1 MDSNGNLKIGDVTIE
16 YTSES
21 VIIPKGTYA
30 VVDMAD
36 NSNWNSY
43 LPENAPEYWKG
54 VFTGGRKIKLD
65 SFVMSQYEVT
75 EKLFSKVNDK
85 TTSSVYPK
93 DKISWYA
100 ACAFC
105 NLLTSKTMTD
115 SDCVYYSDENL
126 KNIYTTTDAKSY
138 KKVYIN
144 YDFKNHKWN
153 AKGYRLPT
161 ETEWEYAARG
171 GNPNAKEWTYA
182 YPGVQSSEML
192 IDKTK
197 AKNETHDQD
206 GYFYKDE
213 VFKEYANYEYS
224 KKSWSRNEVGQLKQ
238 NSLNLCDMGGNVS
251 EWCFDTYD
259 DLDKIDS
266 KFVKDGFIENP
277 IGTNNTDTRCMRGG
291 TYMAEA
297 YLCIVSYR
305 NEVNIKENR
314 IKDGIDGI
322 GFRVCRSVK

>member
-1 MDSNGNLKIGDVTIE
+1 MEL
-16 YTSES
+16 
-21 VIIPKGTYA
+21 
-30 VVDMAD
+30 
-36 NSNWNSY
+36 
-43 LPENAPEYWKG
+43 
-54 VFTGGRKIKLD
+54 
-65 SFVMSQYEVT
+65 
-75 EKLFSKVNDK
+75 
-85 TTSSVYPK
+85 
-93 DKISWYA
+93 
-100 ACAFC
+100 
-105 NLLTSKTMTD
+105 
-115 SDCVYYSDENL
+115 
-126 KNIYTTTDAKSY
+126 
-138 KKVYIN
+138 
-144 YDFKNHKWN
+144 
-153 AKGYRLPT
+153 KGYRLPT